1 MKVLYIGGDSL
12 PTGASFSMEKLIEE
26 EEKLGIEVIP
36 VVHEGNTEQLLNKK
50 GKKHY
55 VVNSW
60 SWMVGNNYS
69 RMKVLIYRII
79 KSFLNIPCYYQY
91 KKIIKKE
98 NPDIVHINAI
108 TTYVGLKAAIKLKKR
123 TVWHIREL
131 LEEDLNG
138 RFWSKKQA
146 YRLMGKT
153 DYFIAISKC
162 VEEKYKKIVGS
173 KRISCIYNGI
183 DTNLFY
189 NEKHRILINDKII
202 ITMAGRLTKEKGQS
216 LCLDALAPLLNENS
230 NIVLQ
235 FAGEGDKEVID
246 EIIHIKNKY
255 NLGDNRVKLLGFI
268 NDMASLWSETD
279 IAIVYSKCEAFG
291 RVTIEA
297 KMAGALVVGYDSG
310 GTTELIEDGLDGYL
324 FNDSKV
330 LLYDVV
336 KNCILNA
343 DESRKVAER
352 GRDLASKKFTSE
364 NNAKQVYKL
373 YQNILKK

>member
-1 MKVLYIGGDSL
+1 
-12 PTGASFSMEKLIEE
+12 
-26 EEKLGIEVIP
+26 
-36 VVHEGNTEQLLNKK
+36 
-50 GKKHY
+50 
-55 VVNSW
+55 
-60 SWMVGNNYS
+60 
-69 RMKVLIYRII
+69 
-79 KSFLNIPCYYQY
+79 
-91 KKIIKKE
+91 
-98 NPDIVHINAI
+98 
-108 TTYVGLKAAIKLKKR
+108 
-123 TVWHIREL
+123 
-131 LEEDLNG
+131 
-138 RFWSKKQA
+138 
-146 YRLMGKT
+146 
-153 DYFIAISKC
+153 
-162 VEEKYKKIVGS
+162 
-173 KRISCIYNGI
+173 
-183 DTNLFY
+183 
-189 NEKHRILINDKII
+189 
-202 ITMAGRLTKEKGQS
+202 MAGRLTKEKGQS
-216 LCLDALAPLLNENS
+216 LCLEALAPLLNEYS

-235 FAGEGDKEVID
+235 FAGEGDKKVTD
-246 EIIHIKNKY
+246 EIIRLKNKH

-268 NDMASLWSETD
+268 SDIARLWSETD